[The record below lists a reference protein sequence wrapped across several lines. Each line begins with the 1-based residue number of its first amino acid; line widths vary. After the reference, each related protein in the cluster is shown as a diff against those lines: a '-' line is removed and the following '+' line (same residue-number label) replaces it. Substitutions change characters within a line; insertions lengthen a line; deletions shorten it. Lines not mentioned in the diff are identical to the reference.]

1 MISKTILFSTISAA
15 NKTYQ
20 TLQRMID
27 VNIDCN
33 AITYSRS
40 DEQTVKWLIE
50 DNYCG
55 VGARE
60 RIYPCLVEAIAK
72 NKNTTI
78 YQYNE
83 LQIEQKYLPP
93 ADWEFITRDN
103 EGKIVDRTWWGYE
116 DGEMNIG
123 IYIENFL

>member
-1 MISKTILFSTISAA
+1 MTSKTILFKTITEAERA
-15 NKTYQ
+15 YN

-27 VNIDCN
+27 ATIGCN
-33 AITYSRS
+33 AITYNSS
-40 DEQTVKWLIE
+40 DEETVKWLVE
-50 DNYCG
+50 SYYCR

-60 RIYPCLVEAIAK
+60 RIYPYLVKAIALTSD
-72 NKNTTI
+72 TTT

-93 ADWEFITRDN
+93 ADWEFVTKN
-103 EGKIVDRTWWGYE
+103 SEGKIIDKTWWGYE
-116 DGEMNIG
+116 DGRISIG